1 MVRALSGEPEI
12 LILLPPAE
20 QFGPERAGAIALHVR
35 DVTRASRFRDRIRIF
50 GAAVARPFAGFD
62 FCPLQPAWHGLRGR
76 NVGLAEALRR
86 RLGDR
91 RGVLVEVYN
100 RPNMFAHLAAR
111 APDLPLTLR
120 LSNDPRTMRGART
133 APERARI
140 LARAQAIFCVSD
152 FVRQRFLEGLD
163 GLEGLEGPG
172 AERDR
177 QKLQVVF
184 NGIPRTLAAPPE
196 KEPLILFVGRI
207 IAAKG
212 VADLVAALE
221 RVLPRRPGWRA
232 EIIGTSRTR
241 RKGEPT
247 AFESAL
253 RERSARLGGQ
263 VRWPGYLPND
273 EVMARYRRAAI
284 VVVPSLWDEP
294 LARTAIE
301 GLASG
306 CAVLAYAKGGL
317 PEVLRGRGLLVEQPA
332 PEALALALE
341 RLVADHALR
350 ARLQDRAW
358 HDYPFDIE
366 QLAERV
372 DAVRERVLA
381 GLRKAA

>member
-1 MVRALSGEPEI
+1 MARAAGGEPEI
-12 LILLPPAE
+12 LILLPHAE
-20 QFGPERAGAIALHVR
+20 QFGPERAGAVALHVR
-35 DVTRASRFRDRIRIF
+35 DVTHASRFRDRIRIF
-50 GAAVARPFAGFD
+50 GTAVERPFEGFD

-76 NVGLAEALRR
+76 NIGLAEALRR

-91 RGVLVEVYN
+91 QGVLVEVYN

-120 LSNDPRTMRGART
+120 LSNDPRTMRGARS

-140 LARAQAIFCVSD
+140 LARAQAVFCVSD
-152 FVRQRFLEGLD
+152 FIRQRFLEGLD
-163 GLEGLEGPG
+163 GHG

-207 IAAKG
+207 IEAKG
-212 VADLVAALE
+212 VADLMAALE

-247 AFESAL
+247 AFEIAL
-253 RERSARLGGQ
+253 QERSVRLGQ

-306 CAVLAYAKGGL
+306 CAVLAYATGGL
-317 PEVLRGRGLLVEQPA
+317 PEVLRGRGLLIEQPA

-341 RLVADHALR
+341 RVIADDALR
-350 ARLQDRAW
+350 TRLQDRAW
-358 HDYPFDIE
+358 HDYPFGIE

>member
-1 MVRALSGEPEI
+1 MIRATGGEPEI
-12 LILLPPAE
+12 LILLPHAE

-35 DVTRASRFRDRIRIF
+35 DATRASRFRDRIRIF
-50 GAAVARPFAGFD
+50 GPAVARPFEGFD
-62 FCPLQPAWHGLRGR
+62 FHPLQPAWHGLRGR
-76 NVGLAEALRR
+76 NVGLAEQLLRCLR
-86 RLGDR
+86 DR
-91 RGVLVEVYN
+91 RDVLVEVYN

-152 FVRQRFLEGLD
+152 FVRQGFLD
-163 GLEGLEGPG
+163 GLEGLAGPG

-177 QKLQVVF
+177 QKLQVTF
-184 NGIPRTLAAPPE
+184 NAIPRTLAAPPE

-207 IAAKG
+207 IEAKG

-221 RVLPRRPGWRA
+221 RVLPRRPDWRA

-241 RKGEPT
+241 RKERPT
-247 AFESAL
+247 AFEIAL
-253 RERSARLGGQ
+253 RERSAHLGGQ
-263 VRWPGYLPND
+263 VRWAGYLPND

-284 VVVPSLWDEP
+284 VVVPSLWHEP

-301 GLASG
+301 GLANG

-317 PEVLRGRGLLVEQPA
+317 PEVLRGRGLLIEQPG

-341 RLVADHALR
+341 QVIADQALR

-358 HDYPFDIE
+358 HDYPFDIAP
-366 QLAERV
+366 LAERI
-372 DAVRERVLA
+372 DAIREQVLA
-381 GLRKAA
+381 RLRKAA

>member
-1 MVRALSGEPEI
+1 MMRAVGGEPEI
-12 LILLPPAE
+12 LILLPHAE

-50 GAAVARPFAGFD
+50 GTAVERPFPGFD
-62 FCPLQPAWHGLRGR
+62 FCPLRPAWHGLRGH
-76 NVGLAEALRR
+76 NIGQAEALRR
-86 RLGDR
+86 CLGER

-100 RPNMFAHLAAR
+100 RPNMFAHLAAH

-133 APERARI
+133 AHERARI
-140 LARAQAIFCVSD
+140 LARAQAVFCVSD
-152 FVRQRFLEGLD
+152 FVRQRFLEGV
-163 GLEGLEGPG
+163 EEHG

-177 QKLQVVF
+177 QKLQIVF

-196 KEPLILFVGRI
+196 KQPLILFVGRI

-221 RVLPRRPGWRA
+221 RVLPRRPDWRA

-241 RKGEPT
+241 RQAEPT
-247 AFESAL
+247 AFETAL
-253 RERSARLGGQ
+253 RERSARLGSQ

-273 EVMARYRRAAI
+273 EVMARYLRAAI

-301 GLASG
+301 GLANG
-306 CAVLAYAKGGL
+306 CAVLAYANGGL
-317 PEVLRGRGLLVEQPA
+317 PEVLRGRGLLIERPA
-332 PEALALALE
+332 PEALALALD
-341 RLVADHALR
+341 RVISDDALR
-350 ARLQDRAW
+350 GRLQSQAW
-358 HDYPFDIE
+358 NDYPFDIAP
-366 QLAERV
+366 LAERI
-372 DAVRERVLA
+372 DAAREQILA
-381 GLRKAA
+381 ALRKAA

>member
-1 MVRALSGEPEI
+1 MVRAVGGEPEI
-12 LILLPPAE
+12 LILLPHAE
-20 QFGPERAGAIALHVR
+20 RFGPERAGAIALHVR

-50 GAAVARPFAGFD
+50 GTAVEQPFAGFD
-62 FCPLQPAWHGLRGR
+62 FCPLQPAWHGLRGH
-76 NVGLAEALRR
+76 NVGQAEALRR
-86 RLGDR
+86 CLGDR

-111 APDLPLTLR
+111 APELPLTLR
-120 LSNDPRTMRGART
+120 LSNDPRTMRGGRT

-140 LARAQAIFCVSD
+140 LAGAQAIFCVSD

-163 GLEGLEGPG
+163 GHGI
-172 AERDR
+172 ERDR

-184 NGIPRTLAAPPE
+184 NGIPRALAAPPA

-221 RVLPRRPGWRA
+221 RVLPHRPDWRA

-241 RKGEPT
+241 RRAEPS
-247 AFESAL
+247 AFENSL
-253 RERSARLGGQ
+253 RERSARLGGR

-301 GLASG
+301 GLANG

-317 PEVLRGRGLLVEQPA
+317 PEVLRSRGLLIEQPA
-332 PEALALALE
+332 AEALALALD
-341 RLVADHALR
+341 RVISDQALR
-350 ARLQDRAW
+350 ARLQDQAW
-358 HDYPFDIE
+358 RDYPFDIAP
-366 QLAERV
+366 LAERV
-372 DAVRERVLA
+372 DAVRERILA
-381 GLRKAA
+381 GLKKAA

>member
-1 MVRALSGEPEI
+1 MVRAVGAEPEI

-35 DVTRASRFRDRIRIF
+35 DVTRASRFKDRIRIF
-50 GAAVARPFAGFD
+50 GTAVARPFEGFD

-76 NVGLAEALRR
+76 NIGLAEALRR
-86 RLGDR
+86 RLR
-91 RGVLVEVYN
+91 EHRGVLVEVYN

-120 LSNDPRTMRGART
+120 LSNDPRTMRAARS
-133 APERARI
+133 APERARL
-140 LARAQAIFCVSD
+140 LARAQAVFCVSD
-152 FVRQRFLEGLD
+152 FVRQRFLEGL
-163 GLEGLEGPG
+163 EGHE
-172 AERDR
+172 ATRDR
-177 QKLQVVF
+177 QKLQVAF
-184 NGIPRTLAAPPE
+184 NAIPRTLAAPPE
-196 KEPLILFVGRI
+196 KKPLILFVGRI

-241 RKGEPT
+241 RKDAPSV
-247 AFESAL
+247 FEIAL
-253 RERSARLGGQ
+253 RERCARLGGQ

-301 GLASG
+301 GLANG

-317 PEVLRGRGLLVEQPA
+317 PEVLRGRGLLVERPA

-341 RLVADHALR
+341 RLIDDEALR

-358 HDYPFDIE
+358 HDYPFGIE
-366 QLAERV
+366 QLAEQV

>member
-1 MVRALSGEPEI
+1 MARVAGGEPEV
-12 LILLPPAE
+12 LILLPHAE

-35 DVTRASRFRDRIRIF
+35 DVTRASRFKDRIRIF
-50 GAAVARPFAGFD
+50 GSAVERPFAGFD

-76 NVGLAEALRR
+76 NVGQAEALRR
-86 RLGDR
+86 RLPDHP
-91 RGVLVEVYN
+91 GVLVEVYN

-111 APDLPLTLR
+111 APDVPLTLR

-133 APERARI
+133 AAERARI
-140 LARAQAIFCVSD
+140 LAHAQAVFCVSD

-163 GLEGLEGPG
+163 GHG

-177 QKLQVVF
+177 HKLQVVL
-184 NGIPRTLAAPPE
+184 NGIPRTLALPPE
-196 KEPLILFVGRI
+196 KEALILFVGRI

-221 RVLPRRPGWRA
+221 RVLPRRPDWRA

-241 RKGEPT
+241 RQGEPS
-247 AFESAL
+247 AFEVAL
-253 RERSARLGGQ
+253 RERCARLGGQ

-273 EVMARYRRAAI
+273 AVMARYRRAAI

-306 CAVLAYAKGGL
+306 CAVLAYANGGL
-317 PEVLRGRGLLVEQPA
+317 PEVLRGRGLLIEQPA
-332 PEALALALE
+332 AEALAQALE
-341 RLVADHALR
+341 RLTLDDALR
-350 ARLQDRAW
+350 ARLQAQAW
-358 HDYPFDIE
+358 HDYPFDIAP
-366 QLAERV
+366 LAERI

>member
-1 MVRALSGEPEI
+1 MARAAGGEPEI
-12 LILLPPAE
+12 LILLPHAE
-20 QFGPERAGAIALHVR
+20 QFGPERAGAVALHVR
-35 DVTRASRFRDRIRIF
+35 DVTHASRFRDRIRIF
-50 GAAVARPFAGFD
+50 GTAVERPFEGFD

-76 NVGLAEALRR
+76 NIGLAEALRR

-91 RGVLVEVYN
+91 QGVLVEVYN

-120 LSNDPRTMRGART
+120 LSNDPRTMRGARS

-140 LARAQAIFCVSD
+140 LARAQAVFCVSD
-152 FVRQRFLEGLD
+152 FIRQRFLEGLD
-163 GLEGLEGPG
+163 GHG

-196 KEPLILFVGRI
+196 KELLILFVGRI
-207 IAAKG
+207 IEAKG
-212 VADLVAALE
+212 VADLMAALE

-247 AFESAL
+247 AFEIAL
-253 RERSARLGGQ
+253 QERSVRLGQ

-306 CAVLAYAKGGL
+306 CAVLAYATGGL
-317 PEVLRGRGLLVEQPA
+317 PEVLRGRGLLIEQPA

-341 RLVADHALR
+341 RVIADDALR
-350 ARLQDRAW
+350 TRLQDRAW
-358 HDYPFDIE
+358 HDYPFGIE

>member
-1 MVRALSGEPEI
+1 MVRALGGEPEI
-12 LILLPPAE
+12 LILLPHAE
-20 QFGPERAGAIALHVR
+20 QFAPERPGAIALHVR
-35 DVTRASRFRDRIRIF
+35 DVTRASRFKDRIRIF
-50 GAAVARPFAGFD
+50 GPAVERPFAGFD

-86 RLGDR
+86 RLPDR
-91 RGVLVEVYN
+91 QGVLVEVYN

-133 APERARI
+133 APERARL

-152 FVRQRFLEGLD
+152 FVRRRFLEGL
-163 GLEGLEGPG
+163 EGHA

-177 QKLQVVF
+177 QKLQVAF

-221 RVLPRRPGWRA
+221 RVLPRRPDWRA
-232 EIIGTSRTR
+232 EIIGTSWTR
-241 RKGEPT
+241 RKGEPS
-247 AFESAL
+247 AFEIAL
-253 RERSARLGGQ
+253 RERSSRLGSQ
-263 VRWPGYLPND
+263 ALWPGYLPND

-301 GLASG
+301 GLAAG

-317 PEVLRGRGLLVEQPA
+317 PEVMRGRGLLIEQPA

-341 RLVADHALR
+341 RVIADHALR
-350 ARLQDRAW
+350 ARLQDQAW
-358 HDYPFDIE
+358 RDYPFGIE

-372 DAVRERVLA
+372 DAVRERILA

>member
-1 MVRALSGEPEI
+1 MVPVASEEPEI
-12 LILLPPAE
+12 LILLPHGE

-35 DVTRASRFRDRIRIF
+35 DVTRASRFKDRIRIF
-50 GAAVARPFAGFD
+50 GTAVARPFEGFD
-62 FCPLQPAWHGLRGR
+62 FHPLQPAWHGLRGR
-76 NVGLAEALRR
+76 NIGLAEQLLRWVRGR
-86 RLGDR
+86 RD
-91 RGVLVEVYN
+91 VLVEVYN

-133 APERARI
+133 APERARM

-152 FVRQRFLEGLD
+152 FVRQRFLEGL
-163 GLEGLEGPG
+163 
-172 AERDR
+172 ERHGQESDR
-177 QKLQVVF
+177 QKLQVTF

-221 RVLPRRPGWRA
+221 RVLPRHPGWQA
-232 EIIGTSRTR
+232 EIVGTSRTR
-241 RKGEPT
+241 RKREPT
-247 AFESAL
+247 DFEIAL

-263 VRWPGYLPND
+263 VRWPGYLPNE

-301 GLASG
+301 GLG
-306 CAVLAYAKGGL
+306 QR
-317 PEVLRGRGLLVEQPA
+317 LR
-332 PEALALALE
+332 
-341 RLVADHALR
+341 R
-350 ARLQDRAW
+350 ARLCEGRPARGPARPRPADRA
-358 HDYPFDIE
+358 
-366 QLAERV
+366 
-372 DAVRERVLA
+372 A
-381 GLRKAA
+381 GTRGARPGARAGDLGRRRCVPGCKARRGTTIRSASRRWRRGSMRCVSGSWPA

>member
-1 MVRALSGEPEI
+1 MSEEPAI
-12 LILLPPAE
+12 LILLPHAE
-20 QFGPERAGAIALHVR
+20 QFGPERPGAIALHVR

-50 GAAVARPFAGFD
+50 GSAVERPFEGFD
-62 FCPLQPAWHGLRGR
+62 FHPLQPAWHGLRGR
-76 NVGLAEALRR
+76 NIGLAERLLRWLR
-86 RLGDR
+86 DR
-91 RGVLVEVYN
+91 RDLLVEVYN

-111 APDLPLTLR
+111 APGLPLTLR

-140 LARAQAIFCVSD
+140 LACAQAVFCVSD
-152 FVRQRFLEGLD
+152 FIRQRFLEGL
-163 GLEGLEGPG
+163 EGYGPDV
-172 AERDR
+172 DR
-177 QKLQVVF
+177 QKLHVAF

-196 KEPLILFVGRI
+196 KAPLILFVGRI

-221 RVLPRRPGWRA
+221 RVLPRHPGWQA
-232 EIIGTSRTR
+232 EIVGTSQTR

-247 AFESAL
+247 DFEMTL
-253 RERSARLGGQ
+253 RERSARLGAQ

-317 PEVLRGRGLLVEQPA
+317 PEVLRGRGLLIDRPA
-332 PEALALALE
+332 PEALARALD
-341 RLVADHALR
+341 RVISDHALR
-350 ARLQDRAW
+350 AGLQDQAW
-358 HDYPFDIE
+358 QNYPFGIE
-366 QLAERV
+366 PLAARV
-372 DAVRERVLA
+372 DAVRERILA

>member
-1 MVRALSGEPEI
+1 MARAADGEPEI
-12 LILLPPAE
+12 LILLPHAE
-20 QFGPERAGAIALHVR
+20 QFGPERAGAVALHVR
-35 DVTRASRFRDRIRIF
+35 DVTHASRFRDRIRIF
-50 GAAVARPFAGFD
+50 GTAVERPFEGFD

-76 NVGLAEALRR
+76 NIGLAEALRR

-91 RGVLVEVYN
+91 QGVLVEVYN

-111 APDLPLTLR
+111 AADLPLTLR
-120 LSNDPRTMRGART
+120 LSNDPRTMRGARS

-140 LARAQAIFCVSD
+140 LARAQAVFCVSD
-152 FVRQRFLEGLD
+152 FIRQRFLEGLD
-163 GLEGLEGPG
+163 GHG

-196 KEPLILFVGRI
+196 KELLILFVGRI
-207 IAAKG
+207 IEAKG
-212 VADLVAALE
+212 VADLMAALE

-247 AFESAL
+247 AFEIAL
-253 RERSARLGGQ
+253 QERSVRLGQ

-306 CAVLAYAKGGL
+306 CAVLAYATGGL
-317 PEVLRGRGLLVEQPA
+317 PEVLRGRGLLIEQPA

-341 RLVADHALR
+341 RVIADDALR
-350 ARLQDRAW
+350 TRLQDRAW
-358 HDYPFDIE
+358 HDYPFGIE

>member
-1 MVRALSGEPEI
+1 MVRAGGGEPEI
-12 LILLPPAE
+12 LILLPHAE

-35 DVTRASRFRDRIRIF
+35 DVTRASRFRERIRIF
-50 GAAVARPFAGFD
+50 GTAVARPFEGFD

-76 NVGLAEALRR
+76 NIGQAEALRR
-86 RLGDR
+86 RLGDP

-140 LARAQAIFCVSD
+140 LARAQAILCVSD
-152 FVRQRFLEGLD
+152 FVRKRFLEGLD
-163 GLEGLEGPG
+163 GPG

-177 QKLQVVF
+177 QKLQVIF
-184 NGIPRTLAAPPE
+184 NAIPRTLAAPPE

-207 IAAKG
+207 IEAKG

-221 RVLPRRPGWRA
+221 RVLPRRPDWRA
-232 EIIGTSRTR
+232 EVIGTSRTR
-241 RKGEPT
+241 RNGEPT
-247 AFESAL
+247 AFEIAL

-273 EVMARYRRAAI
+273 DVMARYRRAAI

-317 PEVLRGRGLLVEQPA
+317 PEVLRARGLLIEQPV

-341 RLVADHALR
+341 QLIADDALR

-358 HDYPFDIE
+358 HDYPFDIAP
-366 QLAERV
+366 LAERI

>member
-1 MVRALSGEPEI
+1 MARAAGGEPQI
-12 LILLPPAE
+12 LILLPHAE
-20 QFGPERAGAIALHVR
+20 QFGPERAGAVALHVR
-35 DVTRASRFRDRIRIF
+35 DVTHASRFRDRIRIF
-50 GAAVARPFAGFD
+50 GTAVERPFEGFD

-76 NVGLAEALRR
+76 NIGLAEALRR

-91 RGVLVEVYN
+91 QGVLVEVYN

-120 LSNDPRTMRGART
+120 LSNDPRTMRGARS

-140 LARAQAIFCVSD
+140 LARAQAVFCVSD
-152 FVRQRFLEGLD
+152 FIRQRFLEGLD
-163 GLEGLEGPG
+163 GHG

-207 IAAKG
+207 IEAKG
-212 VADLVAALE
+212 VADLMAALE

-247 AFESAL
+247 AFEIAL
-253 RERSARLGGQ
+253 QERSVRLGQ

-306 CAVLAYAKGGL
+306 CAVLAYATGGL
-317 PEVLRGRGLLVEQPA
+317 PEVLRGRGLLIEQPA

-341 RLVADHALR
+341 RVIADDALR
-350 ARLQDRAW
+350 TRLQDRAW
-358 HDYPFDIE
+358 HDYPFGIE

>member
-1 MVRALSGEPEI
+1 MIPAVPEERKI
-12 LILLPPAE
+12 LILLPHGE
-20 QFGPERAGAIALHVR
+20 HFGPERAGAIALHVR
-35 DVTRASRFRDRIRIF
+35 DVTRASRFQGRIRIF
-50 GAAVARPFAGFD
+50 GTAVARPFEGFD
-62 FCPLQPAWHGLRGR
+62 FHPLQPAWHGLRGR
-76 NVGLAEALRR
+76 NVGLAEQLLRWTRGR
-86 RLGDR
+86 RD
-91 RGVLVEVYN
+91 VLVEVYN
-100 RPNMFAHLAAR
+100 RPNMFGHLDAR

-133 APERARI
+133 APERARM

-163 GLEGLEGPG
+163 GHGP
-172 AERDR
+172 ESDR

-196 KEPLILFVGRI
+196 KEPVILFVGRI
-207 IAAKG
+207 IPDKG

-221 RVLPRRPGWRA
+221 RVLPQHPGWQA
-232 EIIGTSRTR
+232 EIVGTSRTR
-241 RKGEPT
+241 RKGKPT
-247 AFESAL
+247 DFELAL
-253 RERSARLGGQ
+253 RERAGRLGGQ
-263 VRWPGYLPND
+263 VRWPGYLPNE

-301 GLASG
+301 GLANG

-317 PEVLRGRGLLVEQPA
+317 PEVLRGRGLLIEQPA

-341 RLVADHALR
+341 QVISDDALR
-350 ARLQDRAW
+350 ARLQDQAW
-358 HDYPFDIE
+358 HDYPFGIE
-366 QLAERV
+366 PLAARI

-381 GLRKAA
+381 GLREAA

>member
-1 MVRALSGEPEI
+1 MVRAAGGEPEI
-12 LILLPPAE
+12 LILLPHAE
-20 QFGPERAGAIALHVR
+20 QFGTERAGAIALHVR

-50 GAAVARPFAGFD
+50 GTAVERPFAGFD
-62 FCPLQPAWHGLRGR
+62 FCPLQPAWHGLRGH

-86 RLGDR
+86 RLRDR

-100 RPNMFAHLAAR
+100 RPNMLAHLAAR

-133 APERARI
+133 AHDRARI

-152 FVRQRFLEGLD
+152 FVRQRFLEGL
-163 GLEGLEGPG
+163 EGPG

-177 QKLQVVF
+177 PKLQVVF

-196 KEPLILFVGRI
+196 KEALILFVGRI

-241 RKGEPT
+241 RRGEPT
-247 AFESAL
+247 AFEIAL

-263 VRWPGYLPND
+263 IRWSGYLPND

-301 GLASG
+301 GLANG

-317 PEVLRGRGLLVEQPA
+317 PEVLRGRGLLIEQPA
-332 PEALALALE
+332 AEALALALD
-341 RLVADHALR
+341 RVISDGALR
-350 ARLQDRAW
+350 ARLQEQAW
-358 HDYPFDIE
+358 HDYPFGIAP
-366 QLAERV
+366 LAERI
-372 DAVRERVLA
+372 DAVRERILA

>member
-1 MVRALSGEPEI
+1 MVRAVGGEPEI
-12 LILLPPAE
+12 LILLPHAE
-20 QFGPERAGAIALHVR
+20 RFGPERAGAIALHVR

-50 GAAVARPFAGFD
+50 GTAVEQPFAGFD
-62 FCPLQPAWHGLRGR
+62 FCPLQPAWHGLRGH
-76 NVGLAEALRR
+76 NVGLAETLRR
-86 RLGDR
+86 CLGDR

-133 APERARI
+133 APERGRI
-140 LARAQAIFCVSD
+140 LGCAQAIFCVSD
-152 FVRQRFLEGLD
+152 FVRQCF
-163 GLEGLEGPG
+163 LEGLEGSG
-172 AERDR
+172 MERDR

-184 NGIPRTLAAPPE
+184 NGIPRALAAPPA

-221 RVLPRRPGWRA
+221 RVLPHRPDWRA

-241 RKGEPT
+241 RNGEPT
-247 AFESAL
+247 AFEIAL

-317 PEVLRGRGLLVEQPA
+317 PEVLRGRGLLIDRPA
-332 PEALALALE
+332 PEALARALD
-341 RLVADHALR
+341 RVISDHALR
-350 ARLQDRAW
+350 AGLQDQAW
-358 HDYPFDIE
+358 QNYPFGIE
-366 QLAERV
+366 PLAARV
-372 DAVRERVLA
+372 DAVRERILA